1 MKNDLDELME
11 QEDLD
16 AMLVIGAAKSNPEM
30 AYFTGLIHLSDDWVP
45 SFTIKRRGLPAVL
58 FHHPIERDE
67 ATRSGLETKSLS
79 DYEIDRLLQEA
90 DGDSV
95 VVTTEVLRQA
105 FTEFDVRGRVAL
117 HGKSRLGPRFGA
129 IRAFDDLDSK
139 LEFITEP
146 YKDSV
151 LAQAR
156 VTKDSE
162 EVERIRRMGA
172 ITTAVV
178 ADVVEFLT
186 SHHAKNGVLEN
197 SKGEVLTIGEVKRR
211 INLWLAMRDAENS
224 QGTIFSIG
232 RDAGVPH
239 SVGQNDDPV
248 ELGKTIVLDIFPSEI
263 GGGYYYDFTRTWCL
277 GWATE
282 EIEALYQDVLEVYD
296 SVYGQLQVD
305 SPCRDFQIMTCE
317 LFQERGHP
325 TVLQAPDT
333 TDGYVHSLG
342 HGLGL
347 DVHEPPSFSYLE
359 VNDDILLPGT
369 VFTFEPGLYYPEREM
384 GVRLE
389 DTVWARPDG
398 KLELLAD
405 FPKDLVLKVPGA

>member
-1 MKNDLDELME
+1 MKNDLDHLME
-11 QEDLD
+11 QADLD
-16 AMLVIGAAKSNPEM
+16 AMLVIGAAKNNPEM
-30 AYFTGLIHLSDDWVP
+30 AYFTGLIHLSDDRVP

-58 FHHPIERDE
+58 FHHPFERGE
-67 ATRSGLETKSLS
+67 AAQSGLETKSLS
-79 DYEIDRLLQEA
+79 DYGIDRLMQEA
-90 DGDSV
+90 NGDSV
-95 VVTTEVLRQA
+95 VVAAEVLRQA
-105 FTEFDVRGRVAL
+105 FDEFGVNGRVAL
-117 HGKSRLGPRFGA
+117 YGKSRLGPRFGT
-129 IRAFDDLDSK
+129 IRALEDADSGLD
-139 LEFITEP
+139 FVTEP
-146 YKDSV
+146 YDSAV
-151 LAQAR
+151 LTQAR
-156 VTKDSE
+156 VTKDPE
-162 EVERIRRMGA
+162 EVERIRMMGA

-178 ADVVEFLT
+178 ADVAEFLT
-186 SHHAKNGVLEN
+186 SHHAKNGMLEN

-211 INLWLAMRDAENS
+211 INLWLAMRDAENTE
-224 QGTIFSIG
+224 GTIFSIG

-239 SVGQNDDPV
+239 SVGQNSQPV
-248 ELGKTIVLDIFPSEI
+248 EVGKTIIFDIFPSEI
-263 GGGYYYDFTRTWCL
+263 GGGYFYDFTRTWCL

-296 SVYGQLQVD
+296 SVFKRLRVD
-305 SPCRDFQIMTCE
+305 SPCRDFQVMTCE

-325 TVLQAPDT
+325 TVLDTSDT

-347 DVHEPPSFSYLE
+347 DVHETPSFSYLE
-359 VNDDILLPGT
+359 INDDILLPGT

-398 KLELLAD
+398 GLELLAD